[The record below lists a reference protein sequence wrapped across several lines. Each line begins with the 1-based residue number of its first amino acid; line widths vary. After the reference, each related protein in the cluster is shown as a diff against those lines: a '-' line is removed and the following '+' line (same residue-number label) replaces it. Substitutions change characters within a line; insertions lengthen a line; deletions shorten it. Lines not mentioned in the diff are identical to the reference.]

1 MYRELLFQKVAK
13 RAIESAEFMVKNS
26 PTSSKQNEARVFC
39 ENRKL
44 QQENARLKKDLAIAE
59 DQLQIEAEERQF
71 ETARHNQKLGR
82 VFAQANRLSSSS
94 EYFATGFVS
103 IKERL

>member
-26 PTSSKQNEARVFC
+26 TGGSKQQEARVFV

-44 QQENARLKKDLAIAE
+44 TAENARL
-59 DQLQIEAEERQF
+59 R
-71 ETARHNQKLGR
+71 
-82 VFAQANRLSSSS
+82 
-94 EYFATGFVS
+94 
-103 IKERL
+103 